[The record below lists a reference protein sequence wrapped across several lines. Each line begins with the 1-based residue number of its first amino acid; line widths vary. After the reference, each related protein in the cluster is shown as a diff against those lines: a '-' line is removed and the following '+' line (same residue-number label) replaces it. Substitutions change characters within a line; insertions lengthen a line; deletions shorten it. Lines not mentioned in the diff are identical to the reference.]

1 MAGPGLP
8 RPRHLVSSGVRVDHL
23 DEGAPNVRGEY
34 VESASLRHGR
44 PPTVPPCATK
54 TSEAIRLGHPITQ
67 V

>member
-8 RPRHLVSSGVRVDHL
+8 RPRHLVSSGARVRHL

-34 VESASLRHGR
+34 VESASLRHR
-44 PPTVPPCATK
+44 RSPTVPSRATK
-54 TSEAIRLGHPITQ
+54 TFEAIRLGHPITQ